1 MSVRDILT
9 KISLALLTYC
19 HNGFKQRPIAVIDN
33 AKQLSGIDHERGIK
47 KMFLPRRTYQ
57 CLGLI
62 PKKKRLSYVCELGH
76 TLSSTINNGYGNPG
90 DAIRENMEKKTLS
103 ITSGWKKCNGHSNQ
117 NPLVLLTHCHRGIKQ
132 RTIVIEDVLKHVL
145 CMYWAGNRY
154 DVFPFDILLVI
165 F

>member
-9 KISLALLTYC
+9 KISLALLAYC
-19 HNGFKQRPIAVIDN
+19 HNGFKQRPIAFIDN

-90 DAIRENMEKKTLS
+90 DAIRENMEKK
-103 ITSGWKKCNGHSNQ
+103 
-117 NPLVLLTHCHRGIKQ
+117 
-132 RTIVIEDVLKHVL
+132 
-145 CMYWAGNRY
+145 
-154 DVFPFDILLVI
+154 PFRLHPDERNVTDIQTKI
-165 F
+165 H